1 MPSVRSAAISNHEP
15 EQKKRTIFL
24 FAMLVPI
31 FLIVSLLISKKI
43 DAHTRDFAAYWQ
55 AGHMLLSGQDVYDSP
70 TWIAERELLRTALHS
85 EPTFQYPLP
94 FAILFAPLAMLP
106 VQSAYTLWIFLAQ
119 IAILVSIAILLGF
132 YPGRSGYIELAI
144 VAGVFLFRPAF
155 SVIMGGQI
163 LPFLL
168 FFVTLAMLL
177 FDRKKWFGGGFLL
190 SLLSVKPSIG
200 IPLLALAGVWLLS
213 RRQWMGILGMLMGG
227 IALFLIG
234 VLANPSWVVD
244 YVNIG
249 GDSFSKYFGMH
260 PTLWGVVDKILVVNS
275 RSLVAGMIVAL
286 IIFLLEA
293 CFFLKTAVGPFEAFA
308 SILPAGL
315 LIAPYSW
322 AYDQILLTVPIVYLV
337 MSISISRG
345 SKVAV
350 IFLFWVVALAVSL
363 VSIAY
368 LVDHDVWSVVTPLTL
383 WVLARYFMIKKSRL
397 EIDRPMAVLSMTGKE

>member
-1 MPSVRSAAISNHEP
+1 MSLERSVAISNHEP

-24 FAMLVPI
+24 FAMMVPI
-31 FLIVSLLISKKI
+31 FLIVSLLISKII

-70 TWIAERELLRTALHS
+70 TWIAERELLRTAPHS

-94 FAILFAPLAMLP
+94 FAILFAPLAMLS

-119 IAILVSIAILLGF
+119 AAILASIVILLGF
-132 YPGRSGYIELAI
+132 YPTRSGYIELAI
-144 VAGVFLFRPAF
+144 VAGIFLFRSAF
-155 SVIMGGQI
+155 SVIVGGQI

-168 FFVTLAMLL
+168 FFVSLAIFL
-177 FDRKKWFGGGFLL
+177 FDQKKWFWGSFIL

-200 IPLLALAGVWLLS
+200 LPLLALAGIWLLS
-213 RRQWMGILGMLMGG
+213 RKQWMGILGMLMGG

-234 VLANPSWVVD
+234 ALVNPHWVVD

-260 PTLWGVVDKILVVNS
+260 PTLWGVVDKMLVVNS
-275 RSLVAGMIVAL
+275 RSLVAGLLLAL
-286 IIFLLEA
+286 TIFLLEA
-293 CFFLKTAVGPFEAFA
+293 YLFHKTQVGPFEAFA
-308 SILPAGL
+308 AILPAGL

-337 MSISISRG
+337 MKISISRG

-350 IFLFWVVALAVSL
+350 LFLFGIVALAVVL

-368 LVDHDVWSVVTPLTL
+368 LVDHDVWSVITPFLL
-383 WVLARYFMIKKSRL
+383 WILVRYFITKKARL
-397 EIDRPMAVLSMTGKE
+397 EN